1 MKLFRWGKVVTMVKI
16 NFDVKK
22 HKLDNG
28 LEVITINK
36 DTQISSINI
45 GVKVGALNETLSEK
59 GISHYIEH
67 MLFKGTENRTFQ
79 KLNDDLEA
87 LGGEYNAYTDYSQ
100 TVYSISCLEDELK
113 NAIELLSDMLISSK
127 FPKEEVEKER
137 GVILAEIRS
146 SKDSVEDFS
155 FKKINEV
162 AFKKSALR
170 YDVAGLDENVKS
182 FTREELYNYYK
193 KYYIPNNALITM
205 VSSLSHEEAIKEI
218 SKQFSNWEKREVIK
232 IEVEDEKNRDIKK
245 VTTKENIELCTIIYL
260 FTFYDLDKKYE
271 LPLRILNH
279 RLGESANSL
288 LFREVRENRGLA
300 YDIYSHLDI
309 TQNVKTL
316 YIYTA
321 VDEEDIDDAANAIEE
336 IFKNIKFR
344 KIIIGENDLNV
355 MKKVH
360 KTAVI
365 STLEDS
371 VELCSYILSQ
381 SLEGEDIFEFLNDME
396 NLNTIT
402 ADEIYE
408 VANKVLNKPTIHI
421 LKSS

>member
-1 MKLFRWGKVVTMVKI
+1 MVKI

-22 HKLDNG
+22 HKLENG
-28 LEVITINK
+28 LEVITIKK

-45 GVKVGALNETLSEK
+45 GVKVGALNESLNEK

-87 LGGEYNAYTDYSQ
+87 LGGEYNAYTDFSQ

-113 NAIELLSDMLISSK
+113 SAIEILSDMLICSK
-127 FPKEEVEKER
+127 FPEEEIEKER

-162 AFKKSALR
+162 AFKNSSLR

-182 FTREELYNYYK
+182 FTKKELYEYYK
-193 KYYIPNNALITM
+193 KYYIPNNSLITM
-205 VSSLSHEEAIKEI
+205 VSSLSHEEAFEEI
-218 SKQFSNWEKREVIK
+218 SKHFSKWEPKER
-232 IEVEDEKNRDIKK
+232 IELVVKDEKNRNIKK

-260 FTFYDLDKKYE
+260 FTFYDLDKNYE

-309 TQNVKTL
+309 TQNVRTL
-316 YIYTA
+316 YVYTA

-336 IFKNIKFR
+336 IFKDIKFR
-344 KIIIGENDLNV
+344 NIIIGENDLNI

-360 KTAVI
+360 KTAVV

-381 SLEGEDIFEFLNDME
+381 SLEDEDIFEFLKDMDR
-396 NLNTIT
+396 LNTIT

-408 VANKVLNKPTIHI
+408 VANKVLNNPTIHI

>member
-1 MKLFRWGKVVTMVKI
+1 MVKI

-22 HKLDNG
+22 HKLENG
-28 LEVITINK
+28 LEVITIKK

-67 MLFKGTENRTFQ
+67 MLFKGTENRAFQ

-87 LGGEYNAYTDYSQ
+87 LGGEYNAYTDFSQ
-100 TVYSISCLEDELK
+100 TVYSISCLEEELK
-113 NAIELLSDMLISSK
+113 RAIEILSDMLIYSK
-127 FPKEEVEKER
+127 FPEEEIEKER

-170 YDVAGLDENVKS
+170 YDVAGLDENVRS
-182 FTREELYNYYK
+182 FTRKELYEYYK

-205 VSSLSHEEAIKEI
+205 VSSLSHEEAFEEI
-218 SKQFSNWEKREVIK
+218 SKHFSKWEPKESIK
-232 IEVEDEKNRDIKK
+232 LVVKDEKNRHIKK
-245 VTTKENIELCTIIYL
+245 VTTKDNIELCTIIYL

-309 TQNVKTL
+309 TQNVRTL
-316 YIYTA
+316 YVYTA
-321 VDEEDIDDAANAIEE
+321 VDEEDIDDAASAIEE
-336 IFKNIKFR
+336 IFKDIKFR
-344 KIIIGENDLNV
+344 KIIIGENDLNI

-381 SLEGEDIFEFLNDME
+381 SLEGEDIFEFLKDMDS
-396 NLNTIT
+396 LNTIT

-408 VANKVLNKPTIHI
+408 VANKVLNNPTIHI

>member
-1 MKLFRWGKVVTMVKI
+1 MVKI

-22 HKLDNG
+22 HKLENG
-28 LEVITINK
+28 LEVITIKK

-45 GVKVGALNETLSEK
+45 GVKVGALNESLNEK

-87 LGGEYNAYTDYSQ
+87 LGGEYNAYTDFSQ
-100 TVYSISCLEDELK
+100 TVYSISCLEEELK
-113 NAIELLSDMLISSK
+113 SAIEILSDMLICSK
-127 FPKEEVEKER
+127 FPEEEIEKER

-162 AFKKSALR
+162 AFKKSSLR

-182 FTREELYNYYK
+182 FTKKELYDYYK
-193 KYYIPNNALITM
+193 KYYIPNNSLITM
-205 VSSLSHEEAIKEI
+205 VSSLSHEEAFEEI
-218 SKQFSNWEKREVIK
+218 SKHFSKWEANERIK
-232 IEVEDEKNRDIKK
+232 LVVKDEKNINIKK

-260 FTFYDLDKKYE
+260 FTFYDLDKNYE

-309 TQNVKTL
+309 TQNVRTL
-316 YIYTA
+316 YVYTA

-336 IFKNIKFR
+336 IFKDIKFR
-344 KIIIGENDLNV
+344 NITIGENDLNI

-381 SLEGEDIFEFLNDME
+381 SLEGEDIFEFLKDMDR
-396 NLNTIT
+396 LNTIT

-408 VANKVLNKPTIHI
+408 VANKVLNDPTIHI

>member
-1 MKLFRWGKVVTMVKI
+1 MVKI

-22 HKLDNG
+22 HKLENG
-28 LEVITINK
+28 LEVITIKK

-45 GVKVGALNETLSEK
+45 GVKVGALNESLNEK

-87 LGGEYNAYTDYSQ
+87 LGGEYNAYTDFSQ
-100 TVYSISCLEDELK
+100 TVYSISCLEEELK
-113 NAIELLSDMLISSK
+113 SAIEILSDMLIYSK
-127 FPKEEVEKER
+127 FPEEEIEKER

-162 AFKKSALR
+162 AFKNSSLR

-182 FTREELYNYYK
+182 FAKKELYEYYK
-193 KYYIPNNALITM
+193 KYYIPNNSLITM
-205 VSSLSHEEAIKEI
+205 VSSLSHEEAFEEI
-218 SKQFSNWEKREVIK
+218 SKHFSKWEPKER
-232 IEVEDEKNRDIKK
+232 IELVVKDEKNRNIKK

-260 FTFYDLDKKYE
+260 FTFYDLDKNYE

-309 TQNVKTL
+309 TENVRTL
-316 YIYTA
+316 YVYTA

-336 IFKNIKFR
+336 IFKDIKFR
-344 KIIIGENDLNV
+344 NIIIGENDLNV

-381 SLEGEDIFEFLNDME
+381 SLEGEDIFEFLKDMDR
-396 NLNTIT
+396 LNTIT

-408 VANKVLNKPTIHI
+408 VANKVLNDPTIHI

>member
-1 MKLFRWGKVVTMVKI
+1 MVKI

-22 HKLDNG
+22 HKLKNG
-28 LEVITINK
+28 LEIITIKK

-45 GVKVGALNETLSEK
+45 GIKVGALNESISEK

-67 MLFKGTENRTFQ
+67 MLFKGTKNRTFQ

-87 LGGEYNAYTDYSQ
+87 LGGEYNAYTDFSQ
-100 TVYSISCLEDELK
+100 TVYSISCLEEELK
-113 NAIELLSDMLISSK
+113 NGIEILSDMLLNST
-127 FPKEEVEKER
+127 FPSEEIEKER

-170 YDVAGLDENVKS
+170 YDVAGPDENVKG
-182 FTREELYNYYK
+182 FTREELINYYN
-193 KYYIPNNALITM
+193 KYYRPNNTLITM
-205 VSSLSHEEAIKEI
+205 VSSLAHEEALNEVSKYFGEWEPREI
-218 SKQFSNWEKREVIK
+218 EKLVVI
-232 IEVEDEKNRDIKK
+232 DEKNRDLKK
-245 VTTKENIELCTIIYL
+245 ITTKENIELCTIIYL
-260 FTFYDLDKKYE
+260 FTFYNLEKEYE

-309 TQNVKTL
+309 TQHVKTL
-316 YIYTA
+316 YVYTA
-321 VDEEDIDDAANAIEE
+321 VDEEDIEAASKAIEQ
-336 IFKNIKFR
+336 IFRDIKSR
-344 KIIIGENDLNV
+344 KIIIGDTDLNI

-371 VELCSYILSQ
+371 LELCNYILSQ
-381 SLEGEDIFEFLNDME
+381 SLEGEDIFEFLKDMDR
-396 NLNTIT
+396 LNTIT

-408 VANKVLNKPTIHI
+408 SAKKVLNKPTIHI

>member
-1 MKLFRWGKVVTMVKI
+1 MVKI

-22 HKLDNG
+22 HKLENG
-28 LEVITINK
+28 LEVITIKK

-45 GVKVGALNETLSEK
+45 GVKVGALNESLNEK

-87 LGGEYNAYTDYSQ
+87 LGGEYNAYTDFSQ
-100 TVYSISCLEDELK
+100 TVYSISCLEEELK
-113 NAIELLSDMLISSK
+113 SAIEILSDMLIFSK
-127 FPKEEVEKER
+127 FPEEEIEKER

-162 AFKKSALR
+162 AFKNSSLR

-182 FTREELYNYYK
+182 FTKKELYEYYK
-193 KYYIPNNALITM
+193 KYYIPNNSLITM
-205 VSSLSHEEAIKEI
+205 VSSLSHEEAFEEI
-218 SKQFSNWEKREVIK
+218 SKHFSKWEPKEK
-232 IEVEDEKNRDIKK
+232 IELIVKDEKNRNIKK

-260 FTFYDLDKKYE
+260 FTFYDLDKNYE

-309 TQNVKTL
+309 TQNVRTL
-316 YIYTA
+316 YVYTA

-336 IFKNIKFR
+336 IFKDIKFR
-344 KIIIGENDLNV
+344 NIIIGENDLNV

-381 SLEGEDIFEFLNDME
+381 SLEDEDIFEFLKDMDR
-396 NLNTIT
+396 LNTIT

-408 VANKVLNKPTIHI
+408 VANKVLNDPTIHI

>member
-1 MKLFRWGKVVTMVKI
+1 MVKI

-22 HKLDNG
+22 HKLENG
-28 LEVITINK
+28 LEVITIKK

-45 GVKVGALNETLSEK
+45 GVKVGALNESLNEK

-87 LGGEYNAYTDYSQ
+87 LGGEYNAYTDFSQ
-100 TVYSISCLEDELK
+100 TVYSISCLEEELK
-113 NAIELLSDMLISSK
+113 SAIEILSDMLICSK
-127 FPKEEVEKER
+127 FPEEEIEKER

-162 AFKKSALR
+162 AFKNSSLR

-182 FTREELYNYYK
+182 FTKKELYEYYK
-193 KYYIPNNALITM
+193 KYYIPNNSLITM
-205 VSSLSHEEAIKEI
+205 VSSLSHEEAFEEI
-218 SKQFSNWEKREVIK
+218 SKHFSKWEPKER
-232 IEVEDEKNRDIKK
+232 IELVVKDEKNRNIKK

-260 FTFYDLDKKYE
+260 FTFYDLDKNYE

-309 TQNVKTL
+309 TENVRTL
-316 YIYTA
+316 YVYTA

-336 IFKNIKFR
+336 IFKDIKFR
-344 KIIIGENDLNV
+344 NIIIGENDLNV

-381 SLEGEDIFEFLNDME
+381 SLEGEDIFEFLKDMDR
-396 NLNTIT
+396 LNTIT

-408 VANKVLNKPTIHI
+408 VANKVLNDPTIHI

>member
-1 MKLFRWGKVVTMVKI
+1 MVKI

-22 HKLDNG
+22 HKLENG
-28 LEVITINK
+28 LEVITIKK

-45 GVKVGALNETLSEK
+45 GVKVGALNESLNEK

-87 LGGEYNAYTDYSQ
+87 LGGEYNAYTDFSQ
-100 TVYSISCLEDELK
+100 TVYSISCLEEELK
-113 NAIELLSDMLISSK
+113 NAIEILSDMLICPK
-127 FPKEEVEKER
+127 FPEEEIEKER

-162 AFKKSALR
+162 AFKNSSLR

-182 FTREELYNYYK
+182 FTKKELYDYYK
-193 KYYIPNNALITM
+193 KYYIPNNSLITM
-205 VSSLSHEEAIKEI
+205 VSSLSHEEAFEEI
-218 SKQFSNWEKREVIK
+218 SKHFSKWEANERIK
-232 IEVEDEKNRDIKK
+232 LVVKDEKNINIKK

-309 TQNVKTL
+309 TQNVRTL
-316 YIYTA
+316 YVYTA

-336 IFKNIKFR
+336 IFKDIKFR
-344 KIIIGENDLNV
+344 NITIGENDLNI

-381 SLEGEDIFEFLNDME
+381 SLEGEDIFEFLKDMDR
-396 NLNTIT
+396 LNTIT

-408 VANKVLNKPTIHI
+408 VANKVLNDPTIHI

>member
-1 MKLFRWGKVVTMVKI
+1 MIKI

-22 HKLDNG
+22 HKLENG
-28 LEVITINK
+28 LEVITIKK
-36 DTQISSINI
+36 DTQISSISI

-87 LGGEYNAYTDYSQ
+87 LGGEYNAYTDFSQ
-100 TVYSISCLEDELK
+100 TVYSISCLEEELK
-113 NAIELLSDMLISSK
+113 NAIEILSDMLIYSK
-127 FPKEEVEKER
+127 FPEEEVEKER

-182 FTREELYNYYK
+182 FTKKELYEYYK

-205 VSSLSHEEAIKEI
+205 VSSLSHEEALQEITKHFAKWEPKENIKLVV
-218 SKQFSNWEKREVIK
+218 K
-232 IEVEDEKNRDIKK
+232 DEKNINIKK
-245 VTTKENIELCTIIYL
+245 VTTKDNIELCTIIYL
-260 FTFYDLDKKYE
+260 FTFYDLDKRYE

-288 LFREVRENRGLA
+288 LFREIRENRGLA

-309 TQNVKTL
+309 TQNVRTL
-316 YIYTA
+316 YVYTA
-321 VDEEDIDDAANAIEE
+321 VDEEDIDDASNAIEE
-336 IFKNIKFR
+336 IFKDIKFK
-344 KIIIGENDLNV
+344 KITIGENDLNV

-381 SLEGEDIFEFLNDME
+381 SLEGEDIFEFLKDMDS
-396 NLNTIT
+396 LNTIT

-408 VANKVLNKPTIHI
+408 VANKVLNNPTIHI